1 MLSRTWVVM
10 AVGKTQCKLL
20 EVVVART
27 TPLGAGTISCNCCVA
42 SSGCLWMVKMEGADT
57 G

>member
-1 MLSRTWVVM
+1 MLSLTWVVM